1 MTPSIDLK
9 ALRQTRLSETLV
21 RFAFGGAM
29 TAATGFIAQG
39 FGPVVGG
46 LFLAFPAVLPATLTL
61 VARHSGRSKAV
72 EEAGGA
78 ILGAVALGA
87 FAAIGWFIAARAA
100 AWTTILAAATVWIVT
115 ASALW
120 VVASGWVHT
129 TPGSSGRSETTKT
142 RPTHAVSGSGR
153 ARRC

>member
-1 MTPSIDLK
+1 MTPSVDLK
-9 ALRQTRLSETLV
+9 ALRETRFSEALV

-46 LFLAFPAVLPATLTL
+46 LFLAFPAVLPASLTL

-78 ILGAVALGA
+78 ILGAVALAA
-87 FAAIGWFIAARAA
+87 FAGVGWLIAASTG
-100 AWTTILAAATVWIVT
+100 AWSTIVAAATVWIVT
-115 ASALW
+115 SSALW
-120 VVASGWVHT
+120 AVASRWVRG
-129 TPGSSGRSETTKT
+129 GSHREAGPPPKM
-142 RPTHAVSGSGR
+142 GL
-153 ARRC
+153 

>member
-1 MTPSIDLK
+1 MTPSVDLK
-9 ALRQTRLSETLV
+9 ALRQTRFSEALV

-29 TAATGFIAQG
+29 TAATGFIAQEL
-39 FGPVVGG
+39 GPVVGG
-46 LFLAFPAVLPATLTL
+46 LFLAFPAVLPASLTL

-87 FAAIGWFIAARAA
+87 FAAIAWLMAARTAAWATIVAA
-100 AWTTILAAATVWIVT
+100 AIVWIVT

-120 VVASGWVHT
+120 AVASRRVRG
-129 TPGSSGRSETTKT
+129 GSHREAGRSRGRTTAHEIEAPPQK
-142 RPTHAVSGSGR
+142 GS
-153 ARRC
+153 